1 MSYAFRVF
9 LAAAVASLVMVTG
22 ASARS
27 KFPLVQC
34 GPGNAYLCKLHGYYT
49 DPPFHYDLAI
59 YPGCLKRERVQT
71 PHGVRYMD
79 VLVCGT
85 NAPSYTFV
93 Y

>member
-1 MSYAFRVF
+1 MSYAFRII
-9 LAAAVASLVMVTG
+9 LAAALASLFMATG

-34 GPGNAYLCKLHGYYT
+34 GPGLAYLCKLHGYFT

-59 YPGCLKRERVQT
+59 YPGCLKRERIQT
-71 PHGVRYMD
+71 PHGVRYAD

-85 NAPSYTFV
+85 DAPHYTTV